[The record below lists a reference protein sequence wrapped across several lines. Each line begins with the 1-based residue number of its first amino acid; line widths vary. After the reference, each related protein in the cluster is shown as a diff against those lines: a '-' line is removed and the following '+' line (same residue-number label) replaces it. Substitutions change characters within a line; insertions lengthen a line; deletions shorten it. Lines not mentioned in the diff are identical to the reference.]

1 MKKVFSEKIF
11 SRSVTL
17 LLFFSVFLSVPA
29 QASEKDEL
37 ALTLKQLE
45 QIQASL
51 ERARIQANQE
61 IRSRFYFDY
70 TQASKDV
77 ELIRQGITRYLEP
90 SRAQPSVPVNV
101 AEPLRGDYRREQR

>member
-1 MKKVFSEKIF
+1 MRLFTPLPA
-11 SRSVTL
+11 TL
-17 LLFFSVFLSVPA
+17 LVAASAFLASPA
-29 QASEKDEL
+29 LAGEKDEL

-61 IRSRFYFDY
+61 NKARFYFDY
-70 TQASKDV
+70 TQASKDI
-77 ELIRQGITRYLEP
+77 ELIRRGITGYLEP

-101 AEPLRGDYRREQR
+101 AEPLRGDYRREPR

>member
-1 MKKVFSEKIF
+1 MQL
-11 SRSVTL
+11 RSPLPATL
-17 LLFFSVFLSVPA
+17 LLAASTFLSVSVPA
-29 QASEKDEL
+29 QAGEKEEL

-51 ERARIQANQE
+51 ARARIYANQE
-61 IRSRFYFDY
+61 NKARFYFDY

-77 ELIRQGITRYLEP
+77 GLIRQGIARYLEP
-90 SRAQPSVPVNV
+90 SRAQPTVPVNV

>member
-1 MKKVFSEKIF
+1 MKRVFPLPAA
-11 SRSVTL
+11 L
-17 LLFFSVFLSVPA
+17 LLVAGAFVSVPA
-29 QASEKDEL
+29 QAGEKDEL

-45 QIQASL
+45 QVQASF

-61 IRSRFYFDY
+61 NNARYYFDY

>member
-1 MKKVFSEKIF
+1 MKKVFP
-11 SRSVTL
+11 VPATL
-17 LLFFSVFLSVPA
+17 LLVASAFLSVSA
-29 QASEKDEL
+29 QAGEKDEL

-61 IRSRFYFDY
+61 NKARFYFDY